1 LSLATVPAGRA
12 RDLLRRIGDLP
23 GSGALAT
30 PLRWVGVLLRR
41 VTDLGRLTAATA
53 VVAWVAGW
61 YFGWRELM
69 LVAAAGLVALVAAYL
84 FTLGRANLAV
94 SITLDRGRVVVGQ
107 RAVGA
112 LEVTN
117 QARSRLLPLRMDTPV
132 GIDTISIEIPSL
144 ASAEQF
150 EEVFVVPTTHRAVV
164 QLGPARSIQG
174 DPLGLVRRVVAWNA
188 PVPLYV
194 HPRTERLEGLV
205 NGLIRDL
212 EGRSTN
218 DLSPSDVSFHTLRDY
233 VIGDDRR
240 HVHWRSS
247 ARLGKLVVRQFVDTR
262 RSVLGVV
269 LATEQGDYASDEEFE
284 LAVSAA
290 GSITL
295 SALAEEQELIF
306 LAGPTLIPAH
316 TPNGIL
322 DHLAGVEREGSAPE
336 PQQGP
341 DEAPKA
347 AAPAKRGLAKATEL
361 QIATM
366 RRSMRALETASV
378 IAVVT
383 GSGATS
389 EDLRRAA
396 SRYGAH
402 AAVIVFRCNL
412 ASPASATRTAGNVTV
427 VDIRELGGLRRQ
439 VMAGVMS

>member
-1 LSLATVPAGRA
+1 V
-12 RDLLRRIGDLP
+12 
-23 GSGALAT
+23 LAT
-30 PLRWVGVLLRR
+30 PLGWIAALLGR
-41 VTDLGRLTAATA
+41 VTDLGRLTAAA
-53 VVAWVAGW
+53 ALVAWVFGW
-61 YFGWRELM
+61 LFGWRELM
-69 LVAAAGLVALVAAYL
+69 LIAAAGLVALVAGYL
-84 FTLGRANLAV
+84 FTLARANLGV
-94 SITLDRGRVVVGQ
+94 SITLDRPRVVVGQ

-117 QARSRLLPLRMDTPV
+117 KAHSRLLPLRMDTRV
-132 GIDTISIEIPSL
+132 GVDTISIEVPSL
-144 ASAEQF
+144 ASSEQF
-150 EEVFVVPTTHRAVV
+150 EEVFVVPTSHRAVV
-164 QLGPARSIQG
+164 ELGPSRSIQG
-174 DPLGLVRRVVAWNA
+174 DPLGLVRRVVAWNT

-194 HPRTERLEGLV
+194 HPHTERLDGLV

-269 LATEQGDYASDEEFE
+269 LGTERGDYGSDDEFE

-290 GSITL
+290 GSIAL
-295 SALAEEQELIF
+295 SALAEEQELVF
-306 LAGPTLIPAH
+306 LAGAALIPAY

-322 DHLAGVEREGSAPE
+322 DHLAGVGVEGVAREQPDADTAPPTSE
-336 PQQGP
+336 PAQPKKLRRDKEKLDRVLVKKGP
-341 DEAPKA
+341 TRP
-347 AAPAKRGLAKATEL
+347 TEQ

-383 GSGATS
+383 GSGTTS
-389 EDLRRAA
+389 EQLRRTA

-412 ASPASATRTAGNVTV
+412 ATRPSATRTAGNVTV
-427 VDIRELGGLRRQ
+427 VDITALGDLRRQ